1 LPDDQCGAEADAFQV
16 CAESFERGHY
26 VGTED
31 INRLFRFKESR
42 VVEVLTNVGGSI
54 LTDGTEGGGEGGA
67 LVGVVEPI
75 ELTVGVVTDE
85 AAQ

>member
-1 LPDDQCGAEADAFQV
+1 MT
-16 CAESFERGHY
+16 Y
-26 VGTED
+26 VG
-31 INRLFRFKESR
+31 
-42 VVEVLTNVGGSI
+42 GGI

>member
-1 LPDDQCGAEADAFQV
+1 
-16 CAESFERGHY
+16 
-26 VGTED
+26 
-31 INRLFRFKESR
+31 LFRFKESR